1 MIMNN
6 TVKSFGISFLIF
18 SILTSCGN
26 STSDKSVAKPDS
38 MKSPQVEK
46 KVEPVIVKDPI
57 ELAAGIYVL
66 EKTTEDPQYVDKKV
80 EIKFVGKDQIKVNKD
95 TYEYGQEKEGAKV
108 IFKFG
113 EVSED
118 SGDWLGGGN
127 IEVLSG
133 KPKLTI
139 LSGTEANF
147 ESIYKKQ
154 D

>member
-1 MIMNN
+1 MKYTI
-6 TVKSFGISFLIF
+6 KSFAISILIYSFLM
-18 SILTSCGN
+18 SCGN
-26 STSDKSVAKPDS
+26 STSEKSVAKADS
-38 MKSPQVEK
+38 IKSPQVEK
-46 KVEPVIVKDPI
+46 KVEPVVVKEPI

-80 EIKFVGKDQIKVNKD
+80 EITFVGKDQIKVNKD

-118 SGDWLGGGN
+118 TEDWLGGGN
-127 IEVLSG
+127 IEVLNG

-139 LSGTEANF
+139 FSGTEANF
-147 ESIYKKQ
+147 ESIYKKVE
-154 D
+154 